1 MKVEDLNKSKA
12 YKKLNMSD
20 VEKSELLEMCKSK
33 KKELKSEIPDLS
45 IRRTEKVNKDDKNSI
60 IKNVVFA
67 AGSIAATI
75 AIVAGVAKYNGG
87 KKVGKNVGANKDTE
101 VSSEMTTVDET
112 EVSSEMTT
120 ENDIVKSDV
129 QESVIDWARTVCDE
143 LEYECVNIEG
153 KMGKLDLPD
162 GYEEREYSGKNGL
175 LHVCGKDFVEINRE
189 PAKYSRD
196 VGNRRVYFIV
206 DGKAIKLQLDLILN
220 REAGGDIKY
229 VGDSGYYVEVAEKDY
244 RYPLIRGIPN
254 GIEPYEYEDNE
265 VEEIKNDEK
274 RKKVYIM
281 TAVRHIDKEWIDD
294 EYSWQILTQDP
305 QDEYFKIPNLRI
317 FDKNHEVKRI
327 IPAAQCFYDSKRHSL
342 IYLSDERKLYE
353 LMGIEMKDYKKGRAE
368 FVANDDYEEILRAEG
383 VRYFDMIDSE
393 IIEISAIK
401 GEFKKVNKNGR
412 KMKYDYEDE
421 RDIFKYTHE
430 DIDN

>member
-143 LEYECVNIEG
+143 L
-153 KMGKLDLPD
+153 D
-162 GYEEREYSGKNGL
+162 
-175 LHVCGKDFVEINRE
+175 
-189 PAKYSRD
+189 
-196 VGNRRVYFIV
+196 
-206 DGKAIKLQLDLILN
+206 
-220 REAGGDIKY
+220 
-229 VGDSGYYVEVAEKDY
+229 
-244 RYPLIRGIPN
+244 
-254 GIEPYEYEDNE
+254 
-265 VEEIKNDEK
+265 
-274 RKKVYIM
+274 
-281 TAVRHIDKEWIDD
+281 
-294 EYSWQILTQDP
+294 
-305 QDEYFKIPNLRI
+305 
-317 FDKNHEVKRI
+317 
-327 IPAAQCFYDSKRHSL
+327 
-342 IYLSDERKLYE
+342 
-353 LMGIEMKDYKKGRAE
+353 
-368 FVANDDYEEILRAEG
+368 
-383 VRYFDMIDSE
+383 
-393 IIEISAIK
+393 
-401 GEFKKVNKNGR
+401 
-412 KMKYDYEDE
+412 
-421 RDIFKYTHE
+421 
-430 DIDN
+430 